1 MPVFKYR
8 DPNSGEWINVAGGG
22 GGAGESVDAY
32 TKEETLSEETK
43 MVLGLGVDAV
53 PNDVFGVL
61 SRFQNSLGNEYVWA
75 KMGTV
80 WHAERQKSGTFV
92 RFSGD
97 SYYIGTEI
105 EVSNS
110 GVISI
115 KNPTTTTNGSDTVNK
130 YFAKVSS
137 PNTVMYGTSGTQNIY
152 WDTYYD
158 NVVAVGSEGVES
170 YFNSPNANA
179 YGDGYDYLGR
189 LGDAFGGAKVATG
202 NYTGTGAYGASK
214 PNSLTFDFEPK
225 LVFIQCA
232 NPNSDYALVTLCLC
246 NPVTEAVTLFNSF
259 GSNGAGNSY
268 YGTRVVV
275 SWSGKSCSFYTTAA
289 TSTNKH
295 TLGQMNATNIKYNY
309 IAIG

>member
-8 DPNSGEWINVAGGG
+8 DPQTGEWINVAGGG

-32 TKEETLSEETK
+32 TKEETLSGKTK
-43 MVLGLGVDAV
+43 TAFGLGTDAV
-53 PNDVFGVL
+53 PDDAL
-61 SRFQNSLGNEYVWA
+61 SA
-75 KMGTV
+75 
-80 WHAERQKSGTFV
+80 
-92 RFSGD
+92 
-97 SYYIGTEI
+97 
-105 EVSNS
+105 
-110 GVISI
+110 I
-115 KNPTTTTNGSDTVNK
+115 KTLIDG
-130 YFAKVSS
+130 A
-137 PNTVMYGTSGTQNIY
+137 
-152 WDTYYD
+152 
-158 NVVAVGSEGVES
+158 
-170 YFNSPNANA
+170 NANA
-179 YGDGYDYLGR
+179 N
-189 LGDAFGGAKVATG
+189 AKAKIATG
-202 NYTGTGAYGASK
+202 SYTGTGTYGASN
-214 PNSLTFDFEPK
+214 PNVLSFGFEPK

-275 SWSGKSCSFYTTAA
+275 SWSGNSCSFYTTAA